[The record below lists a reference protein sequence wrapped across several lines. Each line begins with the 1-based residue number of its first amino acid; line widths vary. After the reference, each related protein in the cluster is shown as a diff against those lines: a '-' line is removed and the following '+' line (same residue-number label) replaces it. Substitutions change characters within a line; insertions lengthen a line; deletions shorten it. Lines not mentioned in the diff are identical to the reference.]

1 MTFRERIF
9 TTLNNEKENDAACI
23 AYNRTMAVL
32 IVVSLI
38 PLCFKESNIYLEIIE
53 YVCIVVFIT
62 DYLLRWITADLSLH
76 HGKLSFLLYPFTPMA
91 IIDALSIMPG
101 FIALNDS
108 FKTLRILRLLRAL
121 RAFKL
126 IRHSK
131 SVRLLF
137 DAFTRQRNQLLIV
150 LVIACL
156 YVVMCALVVFNV
168 EPDTFDNIF
177 DALYWSVVSLTTV
190 GYGDLY
196 PTSEIGRAI
205 AMLSSLMGVAVVAL
219 PSSIITA
226 GLLEEIREGDNNEQ
240 EIVT

>member
-9 TTLNNEKENDAACI
+9 SILNNDNEKDTASVI
-23 AYNRTMAVL
+23 YNRVMATL
-32 IVVSLI
+32 IVCSLI

-53 YVCIVVFIT
+53 YVCIVVFIA
-62 DYLLRWITADLSLH
+62 DYILRWITADLSLQR
-76 HGKLSFLLYPFTPMA
+76 GKLSFLLYPFTPMA

-101 FIALNDS
+101 FIALNQS
-108 FKTLRILRLLRAL
+108 FKTLRLLRLLRAL

-137 DAFTRQRNQLLIV
+137 AAFARQRNQLFI
-150 LVIACL
+150 VIAIACF
-156 YVVMCALVVFNV
+156 YVLICALILFNV

-196 PTSEIGRAI
+196 PTTSIGRAI
-205 AMLSSLMGVAVVAL
+205 AMLSSFVGVAVVAL

-226 GLLEEIREGDNNEQ
+226 GLLEEIQEGKDD
-240 EIVT
+240 T

>member
-1 MTFRERIF
+1 MTFRERIYSV
-9 TTLNNEKENDAACI
+9 LSNDDEKDTASVI
-23 AYNRTMAVL
+23 YNRAMATL
-32 IVVSLI
+32 IVCSLI

-53 YVCIVVFIT
+53 YVCIVVFIA
-62 DYLLRWITADLSLH
+62 DYVLRWITADLSL
-76 HGKLSFLLYPFTPMA
+76 KRERLSFILYPFTPMA

-101 FIALNDS
+101 FIALNQS
-108 FKTLRILRLLRAL
+108 FKTLRLLRLLRAL

-131 SVRLLF
+131 SIRLLF
-137 DAFTRQRNQLLIV
+137 AAFARQRSQLLIV
-150 LVIACL
+150 VAIACL
-156 YVVMCALVVFNV
+156 YVLMCALILFNV

-196 PTSEIGRAI
+196 PTSDIGRAI
-205 AMLSSLMGVAVVAL
+205 AMLSSFVGVAVVAL

-226 GLLEEIREGDNNEQ
+226 GLLEELREGEGEN
-240 EIVT
+240 

>member
-1 MTFRERIF
+1 MTFRERIYSV
-9 TTLNNEKENDAACI
+9 LNNSDESDLASVI
-23 AYNRTMAVL
+23 YNRIMAAL
-32 IVVSLI
+32 ILCSLV
-38 PLCFKESNIYLEIIE
+38 PLCFKETNVYLEIIE
-53 YVCIVVFIT
+53 YVCIAVFLT
-62 DYLLRWITADLSLH
+62 DYFLRWITADLALH

-101 FIALNDS
+101 FISLNES
-108 FKTLRILRLLRAL
+108 FKTLRLLRLLRAL

-131 SVRLLF
+131 SIHLLF
-137 DAFTRQRNQLLIV
+137 GAFVRQRSQLLIV
-150 LVIACL
+150 LAIACL
-156 YVVMCALVVFNV
+156 YVFLCALILFNV
-168 EPDTFDNIF
+168 EPDTFNTIF

-205 AMLSSLMGVAVVAL
+205 AMVSSFMGVAVIAL

-226 GLLEEIREGDNNEQ
+226 GLLEEIHGKESDE
-240 EIVT
+240 